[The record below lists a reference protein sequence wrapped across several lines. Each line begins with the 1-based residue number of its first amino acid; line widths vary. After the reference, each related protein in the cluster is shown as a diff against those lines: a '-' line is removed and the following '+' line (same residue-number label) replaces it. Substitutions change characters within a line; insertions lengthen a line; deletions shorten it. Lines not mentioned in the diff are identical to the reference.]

1 MQSVKPP
8 VEAPI
13 SRQTLSRTSICQCS
27 SARSSFNPPRLT
39 YLRSSPSK
47 RMALAAETCAPALST
62 FCSSTI
68 TFPARIKACAL
79 SRDAAR
85 PRSTRTLS
93 SRDFKSSSQFSVI
106 TSQCA
111 SSRKFRAQFL
121 AQPSVQT
128 AERFVAAIICEGSL
142 PVFHTI
148 FHEGVENLW
157 LEKCVDRR
165 NCRTKAAPFLSGFR
179 KSRAPK
185 LSLFLSLSCDFFQQF
200 LVDVEV
206 CVHVLHIVM
215 LLEGFHQANH
225 RVCSRSLEF
234 DVVLRNVGHTRR
246 SWCDARLL
254 DGFEHAFVSGRLG
267 RDFPVIAVVVEIL
280 SARLKNNVHQVVL
293 FCSALGNDD
302 VTLLVDHPGNG
313 PGFSHVAAV
322 FAEHVADFADGAV
335 AIVGVDVQQ
344 NSDASRAVA
353 LEREL
358 FVGGAGQFAGAA
370 LDRPLDVVGG
380 HVCRLGGGNRRTQAR
395 VALRITAIF
404 GSNGYFLDETGENLA
419 ALGIE
424 RALLVLNC
432 GPFGMAGHGSTSC
445 SVNLDGAGFAFRGDH
460 RFASAS
466 VPRYTSRR
474 TLIIARTLVAPTWA
488 YSVIWAK
495 NHAIEARLD
504 SISRHS

>member
-111 SSRKFRAQFL
+111 TSRKFRAQFL

-128 AERFVAAIICEGSL
+128 AERFVAAIICERSL

-157 LEKCVDRR
+157 QEKCVERR
-165 NCRTKAAPFLSGFR
+165 KGRTKAAPSLGGFR
-179 KSRAPK
+179 KSRAPN
-185 LSLFLSLSCDFFQQF
+185 LSLFLFLSLSCNFFQQF

-215 LLEGFHQANH
+215 LFEGFHQANH
-225 RVCSRSLEF
+225 RVRSRSLEF

-246 SWCDARLL
+246 RWCDARLL
-254 DGFEHAFVSGRLG
+254 DGFEHALISGRLG
-267 RDFPVIAVVVEIL
+267 RDFPVIAVVVEIF

-302 VTLLVDHPGNG
+302 VTLLVEHPGNG

-322 FAEHVADFADGAV
+322 LAEHMADFADRAV

-344 NSDASRAVA
+344 NSD
-353 LEREL
+353 
-358 FVGGAGQFAGAA
+358 
-370 LDRPLDVVGG
+370 
-380 HVCRLGGGNRRTQAR
+380 
-395 VALRITAIF
+395 
-404 GSNGYFLDETGENLA
+404 
-419 ALGIE
+419 
-424 RALLVLNC
+424 
-432 GPFGMAGHGSTSC
+432 
-445 SVNLDGAGFAFRGDH
+445 
-460 RFASAS
+460 
-466 VPRYTSRR
+466 TSR
-474 TLIIARTLVAPTWA
+474 
-488 YSVIWAK
+488 
-495 NHAIEARLD
+495 
-504 SISRHS
+504 